1 MAGCGFLKFDELILQ
16 YEHSIAF
23 YFTFIV
29 SPMFRLWLIFN
40 QACIHITCIMHLQ
53 SLFLINEFIYGFKV
67 KENLKTNSMCLLISN
82 KNSVEKIDSF
92 FSHK

>member
-1 MAGCGFLKFDELILQ
+1 
-16 YEHSIAF
+16 
-23 YFTFIV
+23 
-29 SPMFRLWLIFN
+29 
-40 QACIHITCIMHLQ
+40 MHLQ

-67 KENLKTNSMCLLISN
+67 KENLKTNSICLLISN